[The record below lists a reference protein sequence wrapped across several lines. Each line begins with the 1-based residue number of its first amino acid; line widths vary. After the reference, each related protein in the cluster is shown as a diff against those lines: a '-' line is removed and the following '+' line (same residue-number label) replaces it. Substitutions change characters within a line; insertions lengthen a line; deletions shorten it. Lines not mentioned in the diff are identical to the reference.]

1 MLLDFRNYEQ
11 IIMTLEQEKKL
22 EEIFGKR
29 TPPDEYDYD
38 PTKPRKKP
46 TPEQVNGL
54 IELIRR
60 S

>member
-1 MLLDFRNYEQ
+1 
-11 IIMTLEQEKKL
+11 MTLEQEKKL